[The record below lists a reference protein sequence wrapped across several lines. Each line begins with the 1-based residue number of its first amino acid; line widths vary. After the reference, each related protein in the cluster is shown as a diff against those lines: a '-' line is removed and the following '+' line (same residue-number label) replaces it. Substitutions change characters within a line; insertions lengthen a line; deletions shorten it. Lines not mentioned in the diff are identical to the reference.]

1 MLILHNPRPLI
12 TYSDNRG
19 AARRDENNLFKIR
32 PREKG
37 RTGARARK
45 REKGRRDEM
54 MGLNNCV
61 IKILKCIMFRVAQG
75 KVKNLQVNRVA
86 A

>member
-19 AARRDENNLFKIR
+19 AAGRDENNLFKIR